1 MLLEI
6 KSLLVVPSE
15 QMRASVF
22 QWKYDERLVE
32 LLSSP

>member
-22 QWKYDERLVE
+22 Q
-32 LLSSP
+32 